1 MTDFF
6 RHFFEATGFLP
17 HGQSYLWRSDILATN
32 ILGDALTALA
42 FFSIA
47 PMLYYLTRK
56 RSDLAYKPVYSLFAL
71 FILACGATKLIEILT
86 IWEPVYRVQGAIK
99 VITGLLSLGT
109 AIVLLRSLPK
119 ILSFPSHARLEVAN
133 ARLLAEIS
141 ERERAQVALRQA
153 NEALE
158 GRVQQRTAQLI
169 KINRE
174 LEHEIETRK
183 QTEVSL
189 MNKNLELVRINS
201 DLDNFVY
208 CASHDLK
215 APIVNI
221 EGLVTA
227 LKEEI
232 PQRSEPVE
240 EILHRLDGSLVK
252 VDRTILDL
260 TEVSRL
266 QKTNGHE
273 EKKEIRFANVLAE
286 VEQNIQDLINEN
298 KAVIKADFSG
308 AETVSF
314 SPQNLHSILYN
325 LLSNAVKYHPENRT
339 PEIEITSGVQGD
351 CVVLSVKDNGIG
363 IDLPRHEKK
372 IFSLFRRL
380 NDQIEG
386 SGIGLYIVK
395 RIADN
400 NKCRINVKSAVG
412 QGSTFE
418 VFFPNV
424 KPPRN
429 AY

>member
-1 MTDFF
+1 
-6 RHFFEATGFLP
+6 
-17 HGQSYLWRSDILATN
+17 
-32 ILGDALTALA
+32 
-42 FFSIA
+42 
-47 PMLYYLTRK
+47 
-56 RSDLAYKPVYSLFAL
+56 V
-71 FILACGATKLIEILT
+71 
-86 IWEPVYRVQGAIK
+86 K
-99 VITGLLSLGT
+99 VLTGLLSIGT
-109 AIVLLRSLPK
+109 AILLLRSLPR

-174 LEHEIETRK
+174 LEHEIEVRK

-232 PQRSEPVE
+232 PQTSQPIN
-240 EILHRLDGSLVK
+240 EILHRLDGSLLK

-266 QKTNGHE
+266 QKTNGKE
-273 EKKEIRFANVLAE
+273 EKRDIRFADALAD
-286 VEQNIQDLINEN
+286 VEQNIQDLIQDN
-298 KAVIKADFSG
+298 KAAIKVDFSG
-308 AETVSF
+308 AETVCF
-314 SPQNLHSILYN
+314 SPQNLDSILYN
-325 LLSNAVKYHPENRT
+325 LLSNAVKYHPENR
-339 PEIEITSGVQGD
+339 PPVIEVTSKVEGE
-351 CVVLSVKDNGIG
+351 CVALCVKDNGTG
-363 IDLPRHEKK
+363 IDLPRHEQK

-380 NDQIEG
+380 NDQVEG

-395 RIADN
+395 RICDN
-400 NKCRINVKSAVG
+400 NKCRIKVESAVG
-412 QGSTFE
+412 QGSTFT
-418 VFFPNV
+418 VYFPTKT
-424 KPPRN
+424 KPKRGTE
-429 AY
+429 